1 MTDLAVS
8 LLTLSETKAK
18 AAEARTEGYL
28 DELAP
33 LRPQPIAA
41 IRAEVAQYRDLA
53 AQAVDAYTDDQ
64 RVIGNTLLARA
75 QNAQHQGR

>member
-18 AAEARTEGYL
+18 AAEARTEHYL

-33 LRPQPIAA
+33 LRPQADRGDPRRGGANTGTSPPRLSRPIP
-41 IRAEVAQYRDLA
+41 
-53 AQAVDAYTDDQ
+53 TTS
-64 RVIGNTLLARA
+64 G
-75 QNAQHQGR
+75 